1 MKKIIIFI
9 LITALMILSCKEVPT
24 DVNTSPDNNNSSN
37 TGDNNNGENNDNI
50 STVTQEELDKY
61 GIDIASATT
70 QTIEEALKKYAA
82 DHSGEYKLIFKGTAL
97 IEYTKPVSIASLLN
111 NIALKNISI
120 TVNFENV
127 NFQNNKL
134 SDLILQGIHTNLN
147 VVKVVLPDTIITI
160 GREAFHCVNLTNVN
174 MPKNLKTIENLAFD
188 KLKMEKLIFPDGL
201 ETIEGFA
208 FSVCNMKTVVIPD
221 SVTSIGE
228 QAFESCKNL
237 IELKLPNNIKT
248 LETRVFSSCYALK
261 SITIPASVIEIK
273 EFAFYYS
280 TGLESIIFLSTTHPT
295 IGQSAFSGTVLKT
308 IYVPKGSESQYEA
321 LKDQSVIPEN
331 VNIIGK

>member
-1 MKKIIIFI
+1 M
-9 LITALMILSCKEVPT
+9 
-24 DVNTSPDNNNSSN
+24 
-37 TGDNNNGENNDNI
+37 
-50 STVTQEELDKY
+50 
-61 GIDIASATT
+61 
-70 QTIEEALKKYAA
+70 EEALKKYAA

-147 VVKVVLPDTIITI
+147 VVIVVLPDTIITI

-174 MPKNLKTIENLAFD
+174 MPKNLKTIENLAFN
-188 KLKMEKLIFPDGL
+188 KLKMENVILPDGL
-201 ETIEGFA
+201 QTIGRSA
-208 FSVCNMKTVVIPD
+208 FSICNIKTVVIPD
-221 SVTSIGE
+221 SVISIGE
-228 QAFESCKNL
+228 RAFEACR
-237 IELKLPNNIKT
+237 ELTKITLPNSITT
-248 LETRVFSSCYALK
+248 LESSIFASCYALK

-280 TGLESIIFLSTTHPT
+280 TGLESIIFLSTTPPT

>member
-1 MKKIIIFI
+1 
-9 LITALMILSCKEVPT
+9 
-24 DVNTSPDNNNSSN
+24 
-37 TGDNNNGENNDNI
+37 
-50 STVTQEELDKY
+50 
-61 GIDIASATT
+61 
-70 QTIEEALKKYAA
+70 
-82 DHSGEYKLIFKGTAL
+82 
-97 IEYTKPVSIASLLN
+97 
-111 NIALKNISI
+111 
-120 TVNFENV
+120 
-127 NFQNNKL
+127 
-134 SDLILQGIHTNLN
+134 
-147 VVKVVLPDTIITI
+147 
-160 GREAFHCVNLTNVN
+160 
-174 MPKNLKTIENLAFD
+174 
-188 KLKMEKLIFPDGL
+188 MEKLIFPDGL

-280 TGLESIIFLSTTHPT
+280 TGLESIIFLSTTPPT

-308 IYVPKGSESQYEA
+308 IYVPIGSESQYEA
-321 LKDQSVIPEN
+321 LKGQSVIPEN